1 MTKINILEA
10 AVELPAE
17 LIVFLF
23 SALPIVE
30 LRGGIPLGVAVYKL
44 EPWKVF
50 LLACAGNLVPVVPL
64 LLFLNPVSGW
74 LAKRSRLFAAL
85 FDWLFEKTRKKHTDT
100 IERYGAVGLCLFVGV
115 PLPGTGAWTGALIA
129 FLFDLHFKY
138 AFPAILLGV
147 LFAGVIVTAAST
159 GAVLVANVLGGFFFT
174 AMIVFVLGAL
184 VVRHVVKKKRSL

>member
-10 AVELPAE
+10 AVDLPAE

-30 LRGGIPLGVAVYKL
+30 LRGGIPLGIAIYKL
-44 EPWKVF
+44 EPWRVF
-50 LLACAGNLVPVVPL
+50 LLACAGNLIPVVPL

-74 LAKRSRLFAAL
+74 LAKRSRRFAAL
-85 FDWLFEKTRKKHTDT
+85 FDWLFEKTRKKHTDKM
-100 IERYGAVGLCLFVGV
+100 ERYGAVGLFLFVGV

-129 FLFDLHFKY
+129 FLFDVHFKY

-147 LFAGVIVTAAST
+147 LFAGIIMTAAST
-159 GAVLVANVLGGFFFT
+159 GAVLVANVIGGVFF
-174 AMIVFVLGAL
+174 AAILVFALGAL
-184 VVRHVVKKKRSL
+184 IARRVVKKKRSL